1 MALFKL
7 FHGEEKDLNTQV
19 PITEGRN
26 YFLVDNGKM
35 YVDTANER
43 ICLNAEEADAAA
55 ALKDGEN
62 IVTVNQ
68 LVKTDDTISVA
79 QGGTG
84 ATTVAAAREGLQIDR
99 AVATVITL
107 VVDNWVESDTKFV
120 QEITLS
126 TLTCGSAG
134 NVPPVISAANGTTM
148 SNFAVLESVDAD
160 IENKKL
166 IFTAKSKPTADIGV
180 VITDH
185 Q

>member
-35 YVDTANER
+35 YIDTANER
-43 ICLNAEEADAAA
+43 ICLNAEEADTAT

-62 IVTVNQ
+62 MVTVNQ

-99 AVATVITL
+99 AVATVVTL
-107 VVDNWVESDTKFV
+107 VVDNWVESSTKFT

-148 SNFAVLESVDAD
+148 SDFAVLESVDAD
-160 IENKKL
+160 VENKKL
-166 IFTAKSKPTADIGV
+166 VFIAKSKPTVDIGV

>member
-62 IVTVNQ
+62 MVTVNQ
-68 LVKTDDTISVA
+68 LVKTDDTISIA

-84 ATTVAAAREGLQIDR
+84 AKTVTAAREGLQIDR

-107 VVDNWVESDTKFV
+107 VVDNWIAQDTKFT
-120 QEITLS
+120 QEIALS

-134 NVPPVISAANGTTM
+134 NVPPVISAANGTAM
-148 SNFAVLESVDAD
+148 NDFAVLESVDAD
-160 IENKKL
+160 VENKKL
-166 IFTAKSKPTADIGV
+166 IFIAKSKPTVDIGV

>member
-62 IVTVNQ
+62 MVTVNQ
-68 LVKTDDTISVA
+68 LVKTDDTISIA

-84 ATTVAAAREGLQIDR
+84 AKTVADARVGLQIDR

-107 VVDNWVESDTKFV
+107 VVDNWVKSDIKFT
-120 QEITLS
+120 QEVALS

-134 NVPPVISAANGTTM
+134 NVPPVISVANGTTM
-148 SNFAVLESVDAD
+148 SNFAVLESADAD
-160 IENKKL
+160 VENKKL
-166 IFTAKSKPTADIGV
+166 IFTAKSKPIVDIGV

>member
-1 MALFKL
+1 MALFRL
-7 FHGEEKDLNTQV
+7 FHGEEKDLNTQI

-35 YVDTANER
+35 YIDTANER
-43 ICLNAEEADAAA
+43 ICLNAEEADVAN
-55 ALKDGEN
+55 ALKSGEDM
-62 IVTVNQ
+62 ITANQ
-68 LVKTDDTISVA
+68 LVKNNDTISIA

-84 ATTVAAAREGLQIDR
+84 AKTVAAAREGLQIDR
-99 AVATVITL
+99 AIATVITL
-107 VVDNWVESDTKFV
+107 VVGNWVASGNKFT
-120 QEITLS
+120 QEVALT

-160 IENKKL
+160 VENKKL
-166 IFTAKSKPTADIGV
+166 VFIAKSQPISDIGV
-180 VITDH
+180 IITDH

>member
-62 IVTVNQ
+62 MVTVNQ
-68 LVKTDDTISVA
+68 LVKTDDTISIA

-84 ATTVAAAREGLQIDR
+84 AKTVADARAGLQIDR

-107 VVDNWVESDTKFV
+107 VVDNWVESNTKFT
-120 QEITLS
+120 QEVALS

-134 NVPPVISAANGTTM
+134 NVPPVISVANGTTM

-160 IENKKL
+160 VENKKL
-166 IFTAKSKPTADIGV
+166 IFTAKSKPTVDIGV